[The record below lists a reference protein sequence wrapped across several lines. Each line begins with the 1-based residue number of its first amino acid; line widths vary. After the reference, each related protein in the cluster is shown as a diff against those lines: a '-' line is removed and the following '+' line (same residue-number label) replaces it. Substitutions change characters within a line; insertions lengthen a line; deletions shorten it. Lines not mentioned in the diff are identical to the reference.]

1 MIDLQCHIFESLE
14 TELTPLAAVFL
25 LPDFPRLTNVF
36 DEWLISHYKLRNCH
50 DLWQFKPINASQI
63 GLFKH
68 RGKRHEAKPA
78 TLVTYGLNKW
88 NYWKKN

>member
-50 DLWQFKPINASQI
+50 DLWQFKPINAI
-63 GLFKH
+63 T
-68 RGKRHEAKPA
+68 R
-78 TLVTYGLNKW
+78 
-88 NYWKKN
+88 